1 MIQFIDIENK
11 EFASAV
17 ELHQVLELNTT
28 NYSRDAKEW
37 VGEEY
42 LFQNEKEL
50 RQPCDGLDFYSPE
63 LIKKLNFDLAIFIN
77 NGQNEYSPHTASIN
91 QEYSS
96 HTKSINQFRTAE
108 SIDHNTVQRLKQ
120 ANN

>member
-17 ELHQVLELNTT
+17 ELHKVLELNTT
-28 NYSRDAKEW
+28 HYARDAKEW

-63 LIKKLNFDLAIFIN
+63 FIKKLNFDLAIFIN
-77 NGQNEYSPHTASIN
+77 NVQNEYSPHTASIN

-96 HTKSINQFRTAE
+96 YTKSI
-108 SIDHNTVQRLKQ
+108 LG
-120 ANN
+120 